1 MARLLLSPTPVA
13 AAMIVV
19 AVLLLLVPSASAEEG
34 GIAGK
39 VRDDQTLEPI
49 VGADV
54 TVSYRD
60 NATIVGTAV
69 TDTDGGYFV
78 PIDDYGWF
86 TISVSADDYQGRS
99 KDFYI
104 EEGTYQPPDVNIDFT
119 LGSIVDPDP
128 DPTPTPAP
136 DAPYLQYIAI
146 MIIVGFA
153 GMVLYSKI
161 RRDRLLDHAVRRRI
175 YEYVQE
181 NPGQHYRAIMTD
193 LELPSGMLSYHVN
206 RLEKGEYLR
215 SRQDGMYRR
224 FFPADRMT
232 EMRFFLSDIQENII
246 GVIRTDQGIS
256 QSRIADRIN
265 VTRKVVNYHMRILN
279 QAGLVYMEPRGRE
292 TACFAPECQASTIP

>member
-1 MARLLLSPTPVA
+1 MAVA
-13 AAMIVV
+13 ILVV
-19 AVLLLLVPSASAEEG
+19 AVMLLLMPSASAEEG

-39 VRDDQTLEPI
+39 VMDDQTLEPI

-69 TDTDGGYFV
+69 TNTDGGYFV
-78 PIDDYGWF
+78 PIYDYGWF
-86 TISVSADDYQGRS
+86 TVSVSADDYQGRS
-99 KDFYI
+99 KDIYI
-104 EEGTYQPPDVNIDFT
+104 EGTFEPPDVNIDFT
-119 LGSIVDPDP
+119 LGSIATPDP

-136 DAPYLQYIAI
+136 DAPYLQYVAI
-146 MIIVGFA
+146 MIIVGFT

-181 NPGQHYRAIMTD
+181 NPGQHYRGIMAD
-193 LELPSGMLSYHVN
+193 LELPSGVLSYHIN

-224 FFPADRMT
+224 FFPADRKT
-232 EMRFFLSDIQENII
+232 EMRFFLSDIQESIL
-246 GVIRTDQGIS
+246 GVIRANQGIS
-256 QSRIADRIN
+256 QSGIADQIN

-279 QAGLVYMEPRGRE
+279 LAGLVYMESRGRE
-292 TACFAPECQASTIP
+292 TACFAPECRASGVP